1 VIWIHWK
8 KIVFKIFHSTKSFW
22 WRRQPSLL
30 FSITSKIN
38 VAVYRIKAPYYYFE
52 SIYVSSE
59 NKLFLQ
65 VEVVFLVIY

>member
-1 VIWIHWK
+1 
-8 KIVFKIFHSTKSFW
+8 
-22 WRRQPSLL
+22 LL

-59 NKLFLQ
+59 NKLFLRFGI
-65 VEVVFLVIY
+65 VFLVIFLNINRTFIVYKKLPIKLGW